1 MVELQLK
8 SPPNNLVAVTG
19 ISRSGKSML
28 APIVSSLNRSEN
40 LQTDYTLE
48 QFPVLNHLGLMSEHI
63 AIYLMR
69 YMVNFKIYDNQIG
82 RNSNFRFTDW
92 TSIWN
97 TSDPRQYLRR
107 LIKEEGDSVFE
118 NIKEENQIN
127 VYMFHNV
134 LWHANIFFKAFPDI
148 KIIHID
154 RHPIDMVY
162 SWYKRGYGD
171 RFYDKERSALAL
183 IKNGGN
189 GIPYYA
195 QNWLNEYISLTEIDR
210 VIKMIYTI
218 TSDHYDTLK
227 TLSDSDRK
235 NILLI
240 NFDKIISNPK
250 IDLKKI
256 CDILNTS
263 KSSYTISVMERERCP
278 RAINKIERSKKYEE
292 IKNIASS
299 ESIKFMEEINKDFE
313 IKATL

>member
-19 ISRSGKSML
+19 LSRSGKSML

-97 TSDPRQYLRR
+97 TPDPRQYLRR
-107 LIKEEGDSVFE
+107 LIKDEGDSVFE

-134 LWHANIFFKAFPDI
+134 LWHAKIFFKAFPDI

-154 RHPIDMVY
+154 RHPIDIVY
-162 SWYKRGYGD
+162 SWYKRSYGD

-183 IKNGGN
+183 IENGGN

-195 QNWLNEYISLTEIDR
+195 QNWLNEYISLAEIDR

-227 TLSDSDRK
+227 TLSDSDRE

-240 NFDKIISNPK
+240 NFDSMLTKSKNNLTKITSF
-250 IDLKKI
+250 
-256 CDILNTS
+256 LNTD
-263 KSSYTISVMERERCP
+263 KTLYTKTVMNRERCP
-278 RAINKIERSKKYEE
+278 RKIDMNERAGKFEE
-292 IKNIASS
+292 IK
-299 ESIKFMEEINKDFE
+299 ESATSDSVGLLQEMVHEYEEQ
-313 IKATL
+313 TS

>member
-107 LIKEEGDSVFE
+107 LIKDEGDDY
-118 NIKEENQIN
+118 I
-127 VYMFHNV
+127 
-134 LWHANIFFKAFPDI
+134 
-148 KIIHID
+148 
-154 RHPIDMVY
+154 
-162 SWYKRGYGD
+162 
-171 RFYDKERSALAL
+171 
-183 IKNGGN
+183 NGGILERGHEEKIKTKAQLVLDW
-189 GIPYYA
+189 GIDNNIRY
-195 QNWLNEYISLTEIDR
+195 NVS
-210 VIKMIYTI
+210 
-218 TSDHYDTLK
+218 K
-227 TLSDSDRK
+227 TDYS
-235 NILLI
+235 
-240 NFDKIISNPK
+240 
-250 IDLKKI
+250 
-256 CDILNTS
+256 ILN
-263 KSSYTISVMERERCP
+263 
-278 RAINKIERSKKYEE
+278 
-292 IKNIASS
+292 
-299 ESIKFMEEINKDFE
+299 
-313 IKATL
+313 

>member
-19 ISRSGKSML
+19 LSRSGKSML

-69 YMVNFKIYDNQIG
+69 YMVNLKIYDNQIG

-97 TSDPRQYLRR
+97 TPDPRQYLRR
-107 LIKEEGDSVFE
+107 LIKDEGDSVFE

-134 LWHANIFFKAFPDI
+134 LWHAKIFFKAFPDI

-154 RHPIDMVY
+154 RHPIDIVY
-162 SWYKRGYGD
+162 SWYKRSYGD
-171 RFYDKERSALAL
+171 RFYDKERNALAL
-183 IKNGGN
+183 IENGGN

-195 QNWLNEYISLTEIDR
+195 QNWLNEYISLAEIDR

-227 TLSDSDRK
+227 TLSDSDRE

-240 NFDKIISNPK
+240 NFDSMLTKSKNNLTKITSF
-250 IDLKKI
+250 
-256 CDILNTS
+256 LNTD
-263 KSSYTISVMERERCP
+263 KTLYTKTVMNRERCP
-278 RAINKIERSKKYEE
+278 RKIDMNERAAKFEE
-292 IKNIASS
+292 IK
-299 ESIKFMEEINKDFE
+299 ES
-313 IKATL
+313 ATSDSVRLLQEMVHEYEGQTS

>member
-48 QFPVLNHLGLMSEHI
+48 QYPDLNHLGLMSEHI

-97 TSDPRQYLRR
+97 TPDPRQYLRR
-107 LIKEEGDSVFE
+107 LIKDEGDSVLE

-134 LWHANIFFKAFPDI
+134 LWHAKIFFKAFPDI

-154 RHPIDMVY
+154 RHPIDIVY
-162 SWYKRGYGD
+162 SWYKRSYGD
-171 RFYDKERSALAL
+171 KFYDKERSALTL
-183 IKNGGN
+183 IENGGN

-195 QNWLNEYISLTEIDR
+195 QSWLDEYNS
-210 VIKMIYTI
+210 
-218 TSDHYDTLK
+218 
-227 TLSDSDRK
+227 
-235 NILLI
+235 
-240 NFDKIISNPK
+240 
-250 IDLKKI
+250 
-256 CDILNTS
+256 
-263 KSSYTISVMERERCP
+263 
-278 RAINKIERSKKYEE
+278 
-292 IKNIASS
+292 
-299 ESIKFMEEINKDFE
+299 
-313 IKATL
+313 

>member
-107 LIKEEGDSVFE
+107 LIKDEGDSVFE

-134 LWHANIFFKAFPDI
+134 LWHAKIFFKAFPDI

-162 SWYKRGYGD
+162 SWYKRSYGD
-171 RFYDKERSALAL
+171 RFYDKERSALTL
-183 IKNGGN
+183 IENGGN

-195 QNWLNEYISLTEIDR
+195 QNWLNEYISLAEIDR

-218 TSDHYDTLK
+218 ISEHYDTLK
-227 TLSDSDRK
+227 TLSDSDRE

-240 NFDKIISNPK
+240 NFDKIISNPEN
-250 IDLKKI
+250 DLKKI
-256 CDILNTS
+256 CNILNTS

-278 RAINKIERSKKYEE
+278 RAIDKIGRSKKYDE

-299 ESIKFMEEINKDFE
+299 ESIKLMEEMNKDFE

>member
-97 TSDPRQYLRR
+97 TPDPRQYLRR
-107 LIKEEGDSVFE
+107 LIKDEGDSVFE

-134 LWHANIFFKAFPDI
+134 LWHAKIFFKAFPDI

-154 RHPIDMVY
+154 RHPIDIVY
-162 SWYKRGYGD
+162 SWYKRSYGD
-171 RFYDKERSALAL
+171 RFYDKERNALAL
-183 IKNGGN
+183 IENGGN

-195 QNWLNEYISLTEIDR
+195 QNWLNEYISLAEIDR

-227 TLSDSDRK
+227 TLSDSDRE

-240 NFDKIISNPK
+240 NFDSMLTKSKNNLTKITSF
-250 IDLKKI
+250 
-256 CDILNTS
+256 LNTD
-263 KSSYTISVMERERCP
+263 KTLYTKTVMNRERCP
-278 RAINKIERSKKYEE
+278 RKIDMNERAAKFEE
-292 IKNIASS
+292 IK
-299 ESIKFMEEINKDFE
+299 ES
-313 IKATL
+313 ATSDSVRLLQEMVHEYEGQTS